1 VVIDTS
7 AIAAPLFKEPDAARY
22 AQAIAV
28 SARRFISAVTHLEL
42 VIVCESRNG
51 EMGATLVDE
60 FLAFAS
66 IEVTAV
72 SPRMALHAIDAYRRF
87 GKGRHKARLNI
98 GDCFSYAL
106 AAATDL
112 PLLLKGNDFAQTDI
126 RPAV

>member
-1 VVIDTS
+1 
-7 AIAAPLFKEPDAARY
+7 
-22 AQAIAV
+22 
-28 SARRFISAVTHLEL
+28 
-42 VIVCESRNG
+42 
-51 EMGATLVDE
+51 MGATLVDE

-66 IEVTAV
+66 IELTAV
-72 SPRMALHAIDAYRRF
+72 SPRMALYAIDAYRRF

-112 PLLLKGNDFAQTDI
+112 PLLFKGNDFAQTDI